1 MEKDG
6 ERSGAYNVMPQHD
19 QHFLLP
25 VERHM
30 YARPT
35 PGVKAPFY
43 YVTHRIADAPE
54 KTIGTGIFPTKVV
67 DLRRGLC
74 PTLTSHSWPWVLD
87 TLNGKTVM
95 RQLTHVEVQR
105 CYGLTMPWQGQP
117 PALDNVFWRRQM
129 SQCVPQ
135 AVANARTHAFY
146 LALTTVDSKGETPL
160 NRTQEGMRI

>member
-6 ERSGAYNVMPQHD
+6 ERSAAHNVMPQHD

-25 VERHM
+25 VDRHM
-30 YARPT
+30 YAKPT

-54 KTIGTGIFPTKVV
+54 KTIGTGIFPSKVV

-87 TLNGKTVM
+87 TLNGRLVM
-95 RQLTHVEVQR
+95 RQLIHVEVQH
-105 CYGLTMPWQGQP
+105 CYGLAMLGKDSLRRWTMCSGD
-117 PALDNVFWRRQM
+117 ARCLSASHRQWPTRAHM
-129 SQCVPQ
+129 RSIW
-135 AVANARTHAFY
+135 H
-146 LALTTVDSKGETPL
+146 SPL
-160 NRTQEGMRI
+160 WTQRGRHRSIA